1 MTKDKKYMKAI
12 AEAKDLANDT
22 ARRLDAFLAALHA
35 KNADDIKDTEDALIE
50 TDNRITDIEDA
61 LLELDT
67 NGGAT
72 NG

>member
-1 MTKDKKYMKAI
+1 MTRDQKYMKAI

-22 ARRLDAFLAALHA
+22 ARRLDAFFAALHE
-35 KNADDIKDTEDALIE
+35 KNANNIKDTEDALIE
-50 TDNRITDIEDA
+50 TDNRIIDIEDA
-61 LLELDT
+61 LLELDV